1 MNWWSMVDTGDE
13 SVLRMPRPSSI
24 SPDLSQCHVIA
35 AVIKLTTIVSLQYI
49 TWNMAELWFL
59 ISSKIAIRMH
69 CLETLM
75 VQRANGDIEL
85 QEHLRDQQ
93 PKIFFLKHCSL
104 CKSTNSGC
112 SLLLQGLVFTA
123 ILLASRRSVIT
134 SISNHQKRMCFFCV
148 HNRKGFLLGSNFAC
162 DGYILGLL

>member
-1 MNWWSMVDTGDE
+1 MTNQCWECLVRRLSAPIYHSVMSLLLWS
-13 SVLRMPRPSSI
+13 SWLHR
-24 SPDLSQCHVIA
+24 
-35 AVIKLTTIVSLQYI
+35 
-49 TWNMAELWFL
+49 ELAIHHLEHGEPWFL